1 MSKSFLAKVAA
12 VAATVLA
19 LTSCVALGTA
29 SNAAMTASF
38 KTIGDYQAQK
48 VDWKSCGTD
57 LYCGSVRVP
66 MDYSKLGSKKIT
78 LAVIYHRA
86 SANKPLGSLL
96 VNPGGPGASGFNFVK
111 DSIDGLATARLRANY
126 NIVGFDPRGVQNS
139 AAVRCLTGKSMD
151 RFLYGTTGYELG
163 SAKDLAKTKLVMAN
177 FIKACKKNTGDL
189 LGHVDTVSAAKDM
202 DIIRAVMGDD
212 KLNYL
217 GFSYGTQLGAT
228 YAALFPKKV
237 GRMVLDGAIDPSVP
251 DYQQSLNQI
260 KGFDL
265 ALRDYM
271 TDCLSKSGCPFTG
284 KVEDGLAKIRAF
296 LKQVEDKPLTSTD
309 NHREVSI
316 WAANTGIIMALYSE
330 DYWQYLTAAFKAAFA
345 GDGTT
350 LLRLADF
357 YNDRD
362 PDGTYTSNLTE
373 ANIAISC
380 LDSRQSSKLSSM
392 KAQNARML
400 KASPTLGRYW
410 QWGGIGCAKWPYPVA
425 KAPKSYAAKGAPTI
439 VVVGTTGDPATP
451 YEQAVSLAHK
461 ILNKGFLVT
470 YKGEGHT
477 AYGRSNSCVD
487 NAVDNFFIDG
497 KLATTEPVC

>member
-1 MSKSFLAKVAA
+1 MTKRGLTYIAA
-12 VAATVLA
+12 VVASVFA
-19 LTSCVALGTA
+19 LTSCVALGGA
-29 SNAAMTASF
+29 SDAAMSANF
-38 KTIGDYQAQK
+38 KTVTDYENQK
-48 VDWKSCGTD
+48 VDWKNCGTD

-66 MDYSKLGSKKIT
+66 MDWSKPTSRKLT

-111 DSIDGLATARLRANY
+111 DSIDGLATERLRTNY

-139 AAVRCLTGKSMD
+139 SAIRCLSGKSMD

-163 SAKDLAKTKLVMAN
+163 SSKDLAKTKLVMAN
-177 FIKACKKNTGDL
+177 FIKACQKNTGDL
-189 LGHVDTVSAAKDM
+189 LGYVDTVSAAKDM
-202 DIIRAVMGDD
+202 DIIRAVMGDS

-251 DYQQSLNQI
+251 DYQQSINQI

-271 TDCLSKSGCPFTG
+271 ADCLSKTGCPFSG
-284 KVEDGLAKIRAF
+284 KVEDGLAKIKAF
-296 LKQVEDKPLTSTD
+296 LKQVEATPLTSTD

-316 WAANTGIIMALYSE
+316 WAVNTGIIMALYSE
-330 DYWQYLTAAFKAAFA
+330 DYWQYLTAAFKAAFN

-373 ANIAISC
+373 ANISISC
-380 LDSRQSSKLSSM
+380 LDSRQSAKLSDM
-392 KAQNARML
+392 KAQNKRML

-410 QWGGIGCAKWPYPVA
+410 QWGGIACAKWPYPVV
-425 KAPKSYAAKGAPTI
+425 KKPKNLSATGAPTI

-461 ILNKGFLVT
+461 ILKKGYLVT

-477 AYGRSNSCVD
+477 AYGRSNSCVN

-497 KLATTEPVC
+497 KLAATEPVC

>member
-1 MSKSFLAKVAA
+1 V
-12 VAATVLA
+12 
-19 LTSCVALGTA
+19 
-29 SNAAMTASF
+29 
-38 KTIGDYQAQK
+38 
-48 VDWKSCGTD
+48 
-57 LYCGSVRVP
+57 
-66 MDYSKLGSKKIT
+66 
-78 LAVIYHRA
+78 
-86 SANKPLGSLL
+86 
-96 VNPGGPGASGFNFVK
+96 
-111 DSIDGLATARLRANY
+111 
-126 NIVGFDPRGVQNS
+126 
-139 AAVRCLTGKSMD
+139 
-151 RFLYGTTGYELG
+151 
-163 SAKDLAKTKLVMAN
+163 
-177 FIKACKKNTGDL
+177 KACVKNTGDL

-202 DIIRAVMGDD
+202 DIIRAVMGDA

-217 GFSYGTQLGAT
+217 GFSYGSMLGAT
-228 YAALFPKKV
+228 YASLFPKKV
-237 GRMVLDGAIDPSVP
+237 GRMVLDGAVDPTVP

-271 TDCLSKSGCPFTG
+271 ADCLKQTDCPFSG
-284 KVEDGLAKIRAF
+284 KVEDGLAKVRSF
-296 LKQVEDKPLTSTD
+296 LKQVESAPLKSSD
-309 NHREVSI
+309 NNREVTI

-330 DYWQYLTAAFKAAFA
+330 DYWEYLTAGFKAAFA

-362 PDGTYTSNLTE
+362 PDGSYTSNLTE

-380 LDSRQSSKLSSM
+380 LDSRQSSNLSAM

-400 KASPTLGRYW
+400 KASPTFGRYW
-410 QWGGIGCAKWPYPVA
+410 MWGGIGCAKWPYPVV
-425 KAPKSYAAKGAPTI
+425 KGPKSYAATGAPTI

-461 ILNKGFLVT
+461 ILKKGYLVT

-477 AYGRSNSCVD
+477 AYGRSNSCVN

-497 KLATTEPVC
+497 KLAAKEPVC